1 MNYSQSAN
9 QNATNGEQDAKRIV
23 THKEL
28 NSFQFDELV
37 EQYVEIVVDRMD
49 TQSLVEYVTEDLTD
63 RYSKMTQNE
72 LKEWIYEH
80 EDDSL
85 YDELVENV
93 NIEDVNQQYQHFL
106 EIKSDREVN

>member
-1 MNYSQSAN
+1 MTTNNNLIISQ
-9 QNATNGEQDAKRIV
+9 
-23 THKEL
+23 L
-28 NSFQFDELV
+28 DEII

-93 NIEDVNQQYQHFL
+93 NIEDVNQQWQHFQ
-106 EIKSDREVN
+106 EIKHDREVC

>member
-1 MNYSQSAN
+1 MTTNNNLITSQL
-9 QNATNGEQDAKRIV
+9 EEII
-23 THKEL
+23 
-28 NSFQFDELV
+28 

-63 RYSKMTQNE
+63 RYSKMTSNE

-80 EDDSL
+80 EDDEL

-93 NIEDVNQQYQHFL
+93 NIEDVNQQWQHFQ
-106 EIKSDREVN
+106 EIKHDREVC

>member
-1 MNYSQSAN
+1 MT
-9 QNATNGEQDAKRIV
+9 TNNNLITTQLEEII
-23 THKEL
+23 
-28 NSFQFDELV
+28 

-80 EDDSL
+80 EDDEL
-85 YDELVENV
+85 YDELVDNV
-93 NIEDVNQQYQHFL
+93 NIEDVNKQYQHFL
-106 EIKSDREVN
+106 EIKDNRQIGDRF

>member
-1 MNYSQSAN
+1 MTTNNNNLIISQ
-9 QNATNGEQDAKRIV
+9 
-23 THKEL
+23 L
-28 NSFQFDELV
+28 DEII
-37 EQYVEIVVDRMD
+37 EQYVEIVVDRFD
-49 TQSLVEYVTEDLTD
+49 TQELIDYVTEDLTN

-93 NIEDVNQQYQHFL
+93 NIEDANQQYQDFL
-106 EIKSDREVN
+106 EIKSNREVI

>member
-1 MNYSQSAN
+1 MTTNNNLITSQ
-9 QNATNGEQDAKRIV
+9 
-23 THKEL
+23 L
-28 NSFQFDELV
+28 DEII

-80 EDDSL
+80 EDEHL

-93 NIEDVNQQYQHFL
+93 NIEDVNQQWQHFQ
-106 EIKSDREVN
+106 EIKHDREVC

>member
-1 MNYSQSAN
+1 MTTNNNLITSQ
-9 QNATNGEQDAKRIV
+9 
-23 THKEL
+23 L
-28 NSFQFDELV
+28 DEII

-63 RYSKMTQNE
+63 RYSKMTNNE

-80 EDDSL
+80 EDEHL

-93 NIEDVNQQYQHFL
+93 NIEDVNQQWQHFQ
-106 EIKSDREVN
+106 EIKHDREVC

>member
-1 MNYSQSAN
+1 MTTNNNLIISQ
-9 QNATNGEQDAKRIV
+9 
-23 THKEL
+23 L
-28 NSFQFDELV
+28 DEII

-63 RYSKMTQNE
+63 RYSKMTSNE

-80 EDDSL
+80 EDDEL

-93 NIEDVNQQYQHFL
+93 NIEDVNQQYQDFL
-106 EIKSDREVN
+106 EIKSNREVI

>member
-1 MNYSQSAN
+1 MTTNNNLIISQ
-9 QNATNGEQDAKRIV
+9 
-23 THKEL
+23 L
-28 NSFQFDELV
+28 DEII

-72 LKEWIYEH
+72 LKERIYEH

-93 NIEDVNQQYQHFL
+93 NIEDVNQQYQDFL
-106 EIKSDREVN
+106 EIKSNREVI

>member
-1 MNYSQSAN
+1 MTTNNNLITSQL
-9 QNATNGEQDAKRIV
+9 EEII
-23 THKEL
+23 
-28 NSFQFDELV
+28 

-63 RYSKMTQNE
+63 RYNKMTSNE

-80 EDDSL
+80 EDEYL

-93 NIEDVNQQYQHFL
+93 QIEDVNKQWQDFQ
-106 EIKSDREVN
+106 EIKDNRQIGDRF

>member
-1 MNYSQSAN
+1 MTTNNNLIISQ
-9 QNATNGEQDAKRIV
+9 
-23 THKEL
+23 L
-28 NSFQFDELV
+28 DEII

-63 RYSKMTQNE
+63 RYSKMTSNE

-80 EDDSL
+80 EDDEL

-93 NIEDVNQQYQHFL
+93 NIEDVNQQYQDFL
-106 EIKSDREVN
+106 EIKSNREVN

>member
-1 MNYSQSAN
+1 MTTNNNLITSQL
-9 QNATNGEQDAKRIV
+9 EEII
-23 THKEL
+23 
-28 NSFQFDELV
+28 

-63 RYSKMTQNE
+63 RYNKMTSNE

-80 EDDSL
+80 EDDEL

-93 NIEDVNQQYQHFL
+93 NIEDVNQQWQHFQ
-106 EIKSDREVN
+106 EIKHDREVC

>member
-1 MNYSQSAN
+1 MTTNNNLITSQL
-9 QNATNGEQDAKRIV
+9 EEII
-23 THKEL
+23 
-28 NSFQFDELV
+28 

-63 RYSKMTQNE
+63 RYNKMTSNE

-93 NIEDVNQQYQHFL
+93 NIEDVNQQYQDFL
-106 EIKSDREVN
+106 EIKSNREVI

>member
-1 MNYSQSAN
+1 MTTNNNLITSQ
-9 QNATNGEQDAKRIV
+9 
-23 THKEL
+23 L
-28 NSFQFDELV
+28 DEII

-80 EDDSL
+80 EDEHL

-93 NIEDVNQQYQHFL
+93 QIEDVNQQWQHFQ
-106 EIKSDREVN
+106 EIKHDREVC

>member
-1 MNYSQSAN
+1 MTTNNNLITSQL
-9 QNATNGEQDAKRIV
+9 EEII
-23 THKEL
+23 
-28 NSFQFDELV
+28 

-63 RYSKMTQNE
+63 SYNKMTSNE

-80 EDDSL
+80 EDEYL

-93 NIEDVNQQYQHFL
+93 NIEDVNQQYQDFL
-106 EIKSDREVN
+106 EIKSNREVI

>member
-1 MNYSQSAN
+1 MT
-9 QNATNGEQDAKRIV
+9 TNNNLI
-23 THKEL
+23 T
-28 NSFQFDELV
+28 SQFDEII

-63 RYSKMTQNE
+63 RYSKMTNNE

-80 EDDSL
+80 EDEYL

-93 NIEDVNQQYQHFL
+93 QIEDVNKQWQHFQ
-106 EIKSDREVN
+106 EIKDGRQF